1 MTKQLTVDQVIEGY
15 MKLRLKKE
23 ALEAKV
29 KDELSTISQ
38 QMDKLE
44 TWLQQ
49 QAEAQGVTSFK
60 TPHGT
65 AFLQTVDFANVADWD
80 ATLNFIRTNDAYDM
94 LERRVS
100 KSAVRAYIDEHKQ
113 VPPGINYGTRINVNV
128 RKPTTKVE
136 D

>member
-1 MTKQLTVDQVIEGY
+1 MTRQLTVDQVIEGY

-23 ALEAKV
+23 AAEAKV
-29 KDELSTISQ
+29 KAELATISQ

-44 TWLQQ
+44 AWLQQ

-80 ATLNFIRTNDAYDM
+80 ATLKFIRDNEAFDM

-100 KSAVRAYIDEHKQ
+100 KSAVRAYIDETKQ

-128 RKPTTKVE
+128 RKPTAKAE

>member
-23 ALEAKV
+23 AAEAKV
-29 KDELSTISQ
+29 KAELATISQ

-44 TWLQQ
+44 AWLQQ

-80 ATLNFIRTNDAYDM
+80 ATLKFIRDNEAFDM

-100 KSAVRAYIDEHKQ
+100 KSAVRAYIDETKQ

-128 RKPTTKVE
+128 RKPTAKAE

>member
-23 ALEAKV
+23 AAEAKV
-29 KDELSTISQ
+29 KAELATISQ

-44 TWLQQ
+44 AWLQQ

-80 ATLNFIRTNDAYDM
+80 ATLKFIRDNEAFDM

-100 KSAVRAYIDEHKQ
+100 KSAVRAYIDEAKQ

-128 RKPTTKVE
+128 RKPTAKAE

>member
-23 ALEAKV
+23 AAEAKV

-38 QMDKLE
+38 QMVKLE

>member
-38 QMDKLE
+38 QMVKLE